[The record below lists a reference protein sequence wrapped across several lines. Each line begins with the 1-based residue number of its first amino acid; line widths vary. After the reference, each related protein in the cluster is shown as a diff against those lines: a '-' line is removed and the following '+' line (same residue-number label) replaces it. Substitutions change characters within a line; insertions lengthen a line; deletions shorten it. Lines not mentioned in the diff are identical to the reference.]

1 MTGTAQSMAHNRYKQ
16 AAEKLNKAASLTAKT
31 SLTRPLM
38 SGKDSKRFNSERRS
52 DELQAGHI
60 NLAQPKTDV
69 PRQTV
74 PERGDRNVP
83 SSHAPR
89 YPTLRSG
96 LGFGFGFAA
105 GTALFRLIVFMIG
118 MIALFYGFMAGLSL
132 VGWL

>member
-1 MTGTAQSMAHNRYKQ
+1 VTGTAQSMAHNRYKQ

-60 NLAQPKTDV
+60 NLAHPKTDV

-83 SSHAPR
+83 SSHTRR
-89 YPTLRSG
+89 YPG
-96 LGFGFGFAA
+96 LGLGFGFAA
-105 GTALFRLIVFMIG
+105 GVALFRLIVFIIG